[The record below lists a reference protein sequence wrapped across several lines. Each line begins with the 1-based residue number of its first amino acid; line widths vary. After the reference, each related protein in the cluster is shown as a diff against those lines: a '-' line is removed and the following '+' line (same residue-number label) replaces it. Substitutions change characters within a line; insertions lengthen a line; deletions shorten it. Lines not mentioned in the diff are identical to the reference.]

1 MRAYLSNLLVPLLLG
16 LALLLSGFYIAAV
29 SAAPVKTPAVLELF
43 TSQGCSSCPPADRL
57 LGQLAK
63 RDDVIAL
70 SYSVDY
76 WDYLGWKDT
85 LGSPE
90 NSERQRRYASVRGD
104 GRVYTPQIVVNGVV
118 HAVGSNPQAVSEAI
132 QSAETEIADRKVPI
146 SLTRDG
152 DTLVAS
158 LGDGGAGRSATLWAG
173 TAKSSQ
179 SVKIARG
186 ENRGRTVTYH
196 NNVRQLVPMG
206 TWSGAAGRM
215 TIPLSKLKG
224 SDGDRIFVLLQRGA
238 GGPILGAAELST
250 L

>member
-1 MRAYLSNLLVPLLLG
+1 MKNALSELLLPLLLG
-16 LALLLSGFYIAAV
+16 VALLLSGFYIASV
-29 SAAPVKTPAVLELF
+29 SAAPAKTPVVLELF

-57 LGQLAK
+57 LGQLAT

-90 NSERQRRYASVRGD
+90 NSARQRTYAGVRGD
-104 GRVYTPQIVVNGVV
+104 GRVYTPQIVVNGVS
-118 HAVGSNPQAVSEAI
+118 HAVGSNPQAVEQAI
-132 QSAETEIADRKVPI
+132 GAAEKEVADAKVPV
-146 SLTRDG
+146 SLTREG
-152 DTLVAS
+152 DALVAS
-158 LGDGGAGRSATLWAG
+158 IGAGDGRSATLWAG
-173 TAKSSQ
+173 TAKTSQ

-196 NNVRQLVPMG
+196 NNVRGLVPVG
-206 TWSGAAGRM
+206 TWEGEPGRV

-224 SDGDRIFVLLQRGA
+224 SDGDLAFVLLQRGA
-238 GGPILGAAELST
+238 GGPILGAAMLSG

>member
-1 MRAYLSNLLVPLLLG
+1 MRAYLSKLLTPVLLG
-16 LALLLSGFYIAAV
+16 LALLLSGLSIASV
-29 SAAPVKTPAVLELF
+29 GAAPPKTPAVLELF

-57 LGQLAK
+57 LGKLAA
-63 RDDVIAL
+63 RDDLIVL

-85 LGSPE
+85 LGSPA
-90 NSERQRRYASVRGD
+90 NSARQRRYAKARGD
-104 GRVYTPQIVVNGVV
+104 GRVYTPQLVVNGVT
-118 HAVGSNPQAVSEAI
+118 HAVGSNPQAVAQAI
-132 QSAETEIADRKVPI
+132 KTAEKETADRKVPI
-146 SLTRDG
+146 ILTRQG
-152 DTLVAS
+152 DALVAS
-158 LGDGGAGRSATLWAG
+158 LGVGDGRSATLWAG

-196 NNVRQLVPMG
+196 NNVRQLVPVG
-206 TWSGAAGRM
+206 TWSGKAGRM
-215 TIPLSKLKG
+215 TVPLSKLKG

-238 GGPILGAAELST
+238 GGPILGAAELSK